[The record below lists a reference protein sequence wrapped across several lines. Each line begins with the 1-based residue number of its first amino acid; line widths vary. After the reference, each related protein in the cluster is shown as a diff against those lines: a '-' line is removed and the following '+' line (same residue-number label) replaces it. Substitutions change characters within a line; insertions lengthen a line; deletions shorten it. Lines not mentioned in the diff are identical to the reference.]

1 MIPTE
6 KQRETAMTKIDLND
20 VRELKIDE
28 LEYVAGG
35 ESVVEVA
42 RLAALAACLAGGGT
56 LTSHATELK

>member
-1 MIPTE
+1 MSDTL
-6 KQRETAMTKIDLND
+6 LND
-20 VRELKIDE
+20 ARELAIDE
-28 LEYVAGG
+28 LDHIAAG